1 MLSFFKD
8 CFFVFILKEI
18 SLKYCEL
25 YYFKMSICIKEF
37 KIFVENYYCKR
48 LLMDDKSS

>member
-25 YYFKMSICIKEF
+25 YYFKMRICIKELKF
-37 KIFVENYYCKR
+37 LQKIIIVRGY
-48 LLMDDKSS
+48 